1 MLGKICRA
9 SRTVSP
15 RWPILPRT
23 ALRTENII
31 IFLLLSVGRESF
43 RWICSR
49 DSSPLSWPVSGIS
62 LKSKNA
68 SAMNLVL
75 RKSLSFTWN
84 TKIAPSVFRCSVV
97 RGLKKYHDKQVFFCV
112 KKFIRIIIGRMIL
125 CVFFFW
131 KIQYTYMLKVSS
143 NKGKS
148 VSFCTCVLGSLVSL
162 NFSSGSNLT
171 FT

>member
-15 RWPILPRT
+15 RWPIWPRT
-23 ALRTENII
+23 ALPTENII
-31 IFLLLSVGRESF
+31 TFLLLSVGRESF

-125 CVFFFW
+125 CVFFFLEDS
-131 KIQYTYMLKVSS
+131 IYVHVEGLVEQ
-143 NKGKS
+143 GKECFLLY
-148 VSFCTCVLGSLVSL
+148 VCLRQLGLVE
-162 NFSSGSNLT
+162 F
-171 FT
+171 FFR